1 MTSYSKWDRD
11 AYIERVGGL
20 EEAERRRRALMARVD
35 GHQLAEIR
43 KERGLTQAD
52 VARLMGVTKG
62 RVSQIE
68 RGEVFTVEVVGR
80 YVEAFGGELRL
91 LADFGDHTYRV
102 SGEQLRAS

>member
-68 RGEVFTVEVVGR
+68 RGEVFTVEVVW
-80 YVEAFGGELRL
+80 AATSRL
-91 LADFGDHTYRV
+91 SA
-102 SGEQLRAS
+102 AS

>member
-11 AYIERVGGL
+11 AYIDRVGGL
-20 EEAERRRRALMARVD
+20 EGAERRRKALMARVD

-43 KERGLTQAD
+43 KARGLTQAE
-52 VARLMGVTKG
+52 VAKLMGVTKG

-80 YVEAFGGELRL
+80 YVQALGGELRL